1 MKKIIALVLSVALI
15 MCIFA
20 GCSSKNSEKYSD
32 TTLIIGYT
40 EETAPFLKV
49 DKNGKATGFSADLW
63 KKIFDGVKGDL
74 KDYRFEKVEKGYAL
88 EDEGGFFDSEK
99 KEYSAGLL
107 MGAVKKNDGTFNED
121 YSFTEAIISNRVIA
135 VTKKGSKVKSFSDF
149 AGAKAVVLNPV
160 AKESFSKNTQLSS
173 ACAGVTE
180 VKDLNAAF
188 TALDSGSADVLITDE
203 FTFTPSDKAKSYT
216 VLEHEL
222 DRIDY
227 VIACAKYS
235 GWKDS
240 INTAI
245 YELKSPE
252 YNDKDE
258 FTPLVE
264 KYFGY
269 NASSFNYKP
278 AEE

>member
-188 TALDSGSADVLITDE
+188 TALDSGSAAVLSPHLPAGAGVSTH
-203 FTFTPSDKAKSYT
+203 PSRHSELRPLQT
-216 VLEHEL
+216 RQIHLEHL
-222 DRIDY
+222 NRN
-227 VIACAKYS
+227 VLQCH
-235 GWKDS
+235 
-240 INTAI
+240 
-245 YELKSPE
+245 P
-252 YNDKDE
+252 
-258 FTPLVE
+258 FTR
-264 KYFGY
+264 KFCQH
-269 NASSFNYKP
+269 
-278 AEE
+278 